1 MQSRITENKVLI
13 LYLLSISTFF
23 ASLNQNIYTPVI
35 PLIRNSF
42 GISINW
48 VNFTVGGFIFIT
60 ALMQI
65 ALGSVID
72 SKSQKTLLV
81 KSLIITSI
89 STIACALSTNFTLF
103 MIFRMFQAIGTAII
117 PLVTVN
123 MIGQLFE
130 GEARGSAM
138 GTYQILLTLAPAISP
153 IVGGVLGQHYGYS
166 GIFFFL
172 FAVSVT
178 LLALL
183 VLILPCDKREYQ
195 PVKSKGYFSKYATIL
210 ANRLGASTMILS
222 FFVFFVYFAI
232 LVYLPILLSDHYH
245 VSLQIIGM
253 LYLPLTI
260 SMIVGSLLYKRL
272 QKKMELQNLFKLILL
287 LMPLQVILFG
297 FLHAHSFIGLSVVL
311 FGYGMTVGFA
321 PPLFATIISNEFS
334 SNRGAALGLFNFIRY
349 FGMAIGSIA
358 AGLYK
363 IIPVSL
369 LFVVLGIL
377 LYFVSA
383 QQYRTLKKQSS
394 SSDSI

>member
-1 MQSRITENKVLI
+1 MQSRITDNKVLF

-72 SKSQKTLLV
+72 SKSQKTLLL

-123 MIGQLFE
+123 MIGQLFD

-172 FAVSVT
+172 FAISVA

-183 VLILPCDKREYQ
+183 ALILPYDKREYQ
-195 PVKSKGYFSKYATIL
+195 PIKSKGYFSKYATIL

-272 QKKMELQNLFKLILL
+272 QKKMELQTLFKLILL

-297 FLHAHSFIGLSVVL
+297 FLHTHSLIGLSVVL

-349 FGMAIGSIA
+349 SGMAIGSIA

-363 IIPVSL
+363 MIPVSL

-383 QQYRTLKKQSS
+383 QQYRTLKKQSY

>member
-1 MQSRITENKVLI
+1 MQSRITDNKVLI

-72 SKSQKTLLV
+72 SKSQKTLLL

-123 MIGQLFE
+123 MIGQLFD

-172 FAVSVT
+172 FAISVA

-183 VLILPCDKREYQ
+183 ALILPYDKLEYQ
-195 PVKSKGYFSKYATIL
+195 PIKSKGYFSKYATIL

-272 QKKMELQNLFKLILL
+272 QKKMELQTLFKLILL

-297 FLHAHSFIGLSVVL
+297 FLHTHSLIGLSVVL

-349 FGMAIGSIA
+349 SGMAIGSIA

-363 IIPVSL
+363 MIPVSL

-383 QQYRTLKKQSS
+383 QQYRTLKKQSY

>member
-349 FGMAIGSIA
+349 SGMAIGSIA

>member
-1 MQSRITENKVLI
+1 MQSRITDNKVLI

-72 SKSQKTLLV
+72 SKSQKTLLL

-123 MIGQLFE
+123 MIGQLFD

-172 FAVSVT
+172 FAISVA

-183 VLILPCDKREYQ
+183 ALILPYDKREYQ
-195 PVKSKGYFSKYATIL
+195 PIKSKGYFSKYATIL

-272 QKKMELQNLFKLILL
+272 QKKMELQTLFKLILL

-297 FLHAHSFIGLSVVL
+297 FLHTHSLIGLSVVL

-349 FGMAIGSIA
+349 SGMAIGSIA

-363 IIPVSL
+363 MIPVSL

-383 QQYRTLKKQSS
+383 QQYRTLKKQSYS
-394 SSDSI
+394 SVSI

>member
-1 MQSRITENKVLI
+1 
-13 LYLLSISTFF
+13 
-23 ASLNQNIYTPVI
+23 
-35 PLIRNSF
+35 
-42 GISINW
+42 
-48 VNFTVGGFIFIT
+48 
-60 ALMQI
+60 
-65 ALGSVID
+65 
-72 SKSQKTLLV
+72 
-81 KSLIITSI
+81 
-89 STIACALSTNFTLF
+89 
-103 MIFRMFQAIGTAII
+103 
-117 PLVTVN
+117 
-123 MIGQLFE
+123 
-130 GEARGSAM
+130 
-138 GTYQILLTLAPAISP
+138 
-153 IVGGVLGQHYGYS
+153 
-166 GIFFFL
+166 
-172 FAVSVT
+172 
-178 LLALL
+178 
-183 VLILPCDKREYQ
+183 
-195 PVKSKGYFSKYATIL
+195 
-210 ANRLGASTMILS
+210 MILS

-272 QKKMELQNLFKLILL
+272 QKKMELQTLFKLILL

-297 FLHAHSFIGLSVVL
+297 FLHTHSLIGLSVVL

-349 FGMAIGSIA
+349 SGMAIGSIA

-363 IIPVSL
+363 MIPVSL

-383 QQYRTLKKQSS
+383 QQYRTLKKQSY